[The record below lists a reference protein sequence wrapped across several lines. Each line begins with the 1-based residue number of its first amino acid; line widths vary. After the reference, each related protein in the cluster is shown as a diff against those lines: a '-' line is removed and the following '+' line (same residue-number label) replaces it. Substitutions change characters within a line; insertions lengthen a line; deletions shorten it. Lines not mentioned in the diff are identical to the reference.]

1 MFEVAKRFYIKSM
14 ISAELVFVIINLF
27 FNKCFVIARFRCK
40 KFPVFGCVC
49 REIEFYMWKNG
60 VWKFQL
66 YFAIAS
72 IWKIVFF
79 SKIFAY
85 KLLNEVW
92 FQN

>member
-49 REIEFYMWKNG
+49 REIEFYM
-60 VWKFQL
+60 
-66 YFAIAS
+66 
-72 IWKIVFF
+72 
-79 SKIFAY
+79 
-85 KLLNEVW
+85 
-92 FQN
+92 